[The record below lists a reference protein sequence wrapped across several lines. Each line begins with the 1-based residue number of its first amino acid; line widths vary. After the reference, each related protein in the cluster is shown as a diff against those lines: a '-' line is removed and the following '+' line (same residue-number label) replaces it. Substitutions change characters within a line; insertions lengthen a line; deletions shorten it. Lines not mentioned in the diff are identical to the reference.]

1 MVVWE
6 RIVLDERN
14 HEFCGRCLEC
24 RLRYDSTEFSNKVR
38 AGNISL
44 GITGIKVAFKDLVLN
59 AIVQKEVQR
68 TEQQN
73 PGSN

>member
-1 MVVWE
+1 MVVGE

-14 HEFCGRCLEC
+14 HEFCWGCLEC
-24 RLRYDSTEFSNKVR
+24 SLRYDSKVFSNKDR
-38 AGNISL
+38 AGNINL
-44 GITGIKVAFKDLVLN
+44 VLTGIKLAFKDLVLN
-59 AIVQKEVQR
+59 AIVQKEEQR